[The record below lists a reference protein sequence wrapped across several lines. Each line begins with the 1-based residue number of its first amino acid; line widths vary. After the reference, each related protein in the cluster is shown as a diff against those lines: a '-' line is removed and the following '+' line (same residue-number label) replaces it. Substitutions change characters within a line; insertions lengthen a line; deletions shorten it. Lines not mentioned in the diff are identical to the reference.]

1 MTIQLQLIRA
11 ISGEFIARKFMS
23 IVLLFAVV
31 GILVLGG
38 AIWLTTISARWWLLA
53 IPVIGFVLLGIVTC
67 VAARVIIGFVRP
79 KLTKLQSTNVARFV
93 DKLERIAE
101 NLQTPMFI
109 VVYRVIRD
117 VIRPHD
123 PSFVQTMI
131 GDSTSLRKDLA
142 DLQRDFAS

>member
-11 ISGEFIARKFMS
+11 ISGEFIVRKFMP
-23 IVLLFAVV
+23 IVLLFAIVS
-31 GILVLGG
+31 ILALGG
-38 AIWLTTISARWWLLA
+38 AIWLTTISAWWWLLA
-53 IPVIGFVLLGIVTC
+53 IPVIGFVLLGIVAC
-67 VAARVIIGFVRP
+67 VAARVIIGFIRP
-79 KLTKLQSTNVARFV
+79 KLTKLQSTNVAQFV

-109 VVYRVIRD
+109 IVYRVIRD

-142 DLQRDFAS
+142 DLQRDFA